1 MEDLASSRQR
11 QIMRKFNIPF
21 TEKTTAKEAFGLI
34 QESMSKTK
42 ATEKQI
48 ETLEAYNIPYASD
61 ITSKKANELIQ
72 ESIGNEPATSK
83 QMQAIRRICENSN
96 GACDFNKIDKNI
108 TRSAADILIKEIYEK
123 NSDDYS
129 DYRIRAIYAR
139 SRRDFFNT

>member
-42 ATEKQI
+42 A
-48 ETLEAYNIPYASD
+48 SD

-96 GACDFNKIDKNI
+96 GTYDFNKIDKNI